1 MGFFKDLYNAAVF
14 NTVDAPFLHSLS
26 SMSRELEH
34 IMQVNNIKPQNE
46 NRQTRRKKKRRNK

>member
-1 MGFFKDLYNAAVF
+1 MGFLKDLYNAAVF

-34 IMQVNNIKPQNE
+34 IMEVNNIEPNE
-46 NRQTRRKKKRRNK
+46 NRETRRKKRRKK